1 VHAFC
6 FVFGAHRS
14 TAIRSQWSEMID
26 AADRTN
32 DIVSL
37 GHDSEQDGERT
48 MLVASAVAWAS
59 RSRLYEDGLE
69 SGWLSAEAA

>member
-1 VHAFC
+1 VQAFC

-32 DIVSL
+32 GIVSL
-37 GHDSEQDGERT
+37 GHDSEEDGERT
-48 MLVASAVAWAS
+48 MLVASAFAWALRS
-59 RSRLYEDGLE
+59 RS
-69 SGWLSAEAA
+69 